1 MRRLSLSFQPR
12 NVIFKGFFLWHTH
25 CGKGGKAMNKKLF
38 WLVTL
43 LLLAAGTFA
52 DAQQG
57 KIYRVGVL
65 AQPGKAEERLEIMGL
80 RAGLA
85 EAGYVE
91 GKNLPMNIPNVKT
104 KTNFAPSLKTTWKG
118 KWMSSLP
125 TAARQQKLI
134 LKSGSR
140 SKSYIV
146 CSRDVDGGFIWSN
159 ETRCLFP

>member
-25 CGKGGKAMNKKLF
+25 CGKGGKAMNKKVF

-80 RAGLA
+80 RA
-85 EAGYVE
+85 V
-91 GKNLPMNIPNVKT
+91 
-104 KTNFAPSLKTTWKG
+104 
-118 KWMSSLP
+118 
-125 TAARQQKLI
+125 
-134 LKSGSR
+134 
-140 SKSYIV
+140 
-146 CSRDVDGGFIWSN
+146 
-159 ETRCLFP
+159 